1 MKEINSWKEL
11 SLRFNLS
18 LCLHTPDV
26 NCIHAKRRGREE
38 GQAKIK
44 DAKQQSVCPS
54 ATRLAISAGIP
65 SIWCRV
71 NLLPEAVIDKEI
83 TTRRVLVK

>member
-1 MKEINSWKEL
+1 MKEIKSWKEL
-11 SLRFNLS
+11 SLRSTLS
-18 LCLHTPDV
+18 LCFHTPDV
-26 NCIHAKRRGREE
+26 NCFHAKAGRGE
-38 GQAKIK
+38 GQAKTK

-54 ATRLAISAGIP
+54 ASRLVISAGIP

-71 NLLPEAVIDKEI
+71 NPLPEAVIDKEI